1 MTKELSQSMKM
12 QQSRG
17 LTNREIGYEEKA
29 SIKIHCKGDFPL
41 LRFTDV
47 RND

>member
-1 MTKELSQSMKM
+1 MTKELNQSMKL
-12 QQSRG
+12 QKSQG
-17 LTNREIGYEEKA
+17 LNNREAGYEEKA
-29 SIKIHCKGDFPL
+29 SIKIYCKGDFPL